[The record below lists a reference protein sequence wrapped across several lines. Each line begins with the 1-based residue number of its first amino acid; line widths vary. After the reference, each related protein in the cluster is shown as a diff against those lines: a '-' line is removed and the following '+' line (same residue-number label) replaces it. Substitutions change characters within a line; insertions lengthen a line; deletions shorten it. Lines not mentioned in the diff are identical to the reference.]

1 MSKKNTKI
9 KRFVW
14 PFPKGN
20 GIRGTNDKFLRII
33 IDYDKLEVYRHNTK
47 DNWHESDNVKFNSLT
62 QEELINYFPKQKKAK
77 PKKKA
82 KSTPASK
89 LESKLERKQKKEI
102 INKTI
107 FNDCESLLE

>member
-77 PKKKA
+77 PKKK
-82 KSTPASK
+82 SK
-89 LESKLERKQKKEI
+89 IYPSIKIRIKIRKKTKKR
-102 INKTI
+102 N
-107 FNDCESLLE
+107 N